1 MSTRKLWPMSFQPL
15 LCTWWT
21 KMPRLIDADS
31 ARCVSVSRATM
42 DRIMAWIEPGAH
54 PRIAIG

>member
-1 MSTRKLWPMSFQPL
+1 MSFQPL